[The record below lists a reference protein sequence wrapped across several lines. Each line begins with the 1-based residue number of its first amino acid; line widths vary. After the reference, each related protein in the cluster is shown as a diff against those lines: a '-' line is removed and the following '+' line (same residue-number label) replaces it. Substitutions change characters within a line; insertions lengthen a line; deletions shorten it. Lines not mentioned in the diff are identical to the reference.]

1 MLFADLEAIWCCSG
15 SDFCDEA
22 LVSVLFQ
29 KQSDALFQKQSD
41 VLVSETIWSCYA
53 KMSDTHYYIIRFLSE
68 LMLIL

>member
-1 MLFADLEAIWCCSG
+1 MFADLEAIWCSG

-29 KQSDALFQKQSD
+29 KQSD
-41 VLVSETIWSCYA
+41 VLVSEIIWSCYA
-53 KMSDTHYYIIRFLSE
+53 KMSATHYYINQFLSE